1 MYFHTKIMSLSHFY
15 FCFWHRHQRAKA
27 ASGVDMAMARVD
39 GNCQSGRS
47 SKSKRHVDSGAEGK
61 HPSPRSPTA
70 TGFPTRTTKTNNNSI
85 LGKKNG
91 TELKQL
97 ATTAL
102 AKVEDLKRCEKAT
115 CAYAHSAF
123 HQEQQQQ
130 QKQQQEQQ
138 KNEQEQNQPKM
149 DSPAIKKC

>member
-1 MYFHTKIMSLSHFY
+1 
-15 FCFWHRHQRAKA
+15 
-27 ASGVDMAMARVD
+27 MARVD
-39 GNCQSGRS
+39 GKCQTGRS
-47 SKSKRHVDSGAEGK
+47 NRSKRHVDGAEGK
-61 HPSPRSPTA
+61 NPSPKSPTA
-70 TGFPTRTTKTNNNSI
+70 GGFPTRTTTTNNISNI
-85 LGKKNG
+85 GKKNG

-130 QKQQQEQQ
+130 QQQQQEQQ

-149 DSPAIKKC
+149 DSPFINKC